1 MFVAPLRGRERR
13 RQKDKSSISKLSQK
27 RTPSAPPL
35 APPPATKPAPP
46 PPPPPPPP
54 PLPPPRARGGPRS
67 KQPKRTSLPSRQVL
81 DVDGVCVEDTRRR
94 DGKMNTSVQKQTGDM
109 RNRRVRI
116 RRGTWQMSGPL
127 PNKPLP
133 VKATEPANTPPS
145 SESKHKATFV

>member
-1 MFVAPLRGRERR
+1 LLSSGRERR
-13 RQKDKSSISKLSQK
+13 RQKDKSTISKLSQK

-35 APPPATKPAPP
+35 APPPAPKPAPP

-54 PLPPPRARGGPRS
+54 PSLPPPRARGGQRS
-67 KQPKRTSLPSRQVL
+67 KQPKRASLPSRQVL

-94 DGKMNTSVQKQTGDM
+94 DGGMNSSVQKQTGDM

-116 RRGTWQMSGPL
+116 RRGAWQMSGQL